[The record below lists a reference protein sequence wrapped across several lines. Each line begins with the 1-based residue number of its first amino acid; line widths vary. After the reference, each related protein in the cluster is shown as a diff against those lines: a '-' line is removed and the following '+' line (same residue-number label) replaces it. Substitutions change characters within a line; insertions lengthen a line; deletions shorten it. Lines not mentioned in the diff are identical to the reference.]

1 VVLAWRAG
9 AAKAALV
16 ARVALAPGW
25 VSAALVAALLA
36 G

>member
-9 AAKAALV
+9 AAKAAL
-16 ARVALAPGW
+16 AALAPGW